1 MARIAIISAACAFVL
16 AFSAT
21 LAVAEETPEEMAAR
35 DAAVV
40 QACLDV
46 AEARRAAAEAAED
59 SNAVSP
65 GEAQK
70 EKKTGPEGHLDAAAL
85 MAGYA
90 PESCIGVVSD
100 PCMETEEA
108 SSTNGMMNC
117 YGRESEVWDTR
128 LNASYRERMA
138 TQTGSATNAV
148 TDAMEA
154 GQLRKIQAAW
164 IPFRDATCEVLHSD
178 GIPIYG
184 SLSRVDGVY
193 CTMVLT
199 ARQALWMEGL
209 LKLGFE

>member
-1 MARIAIISAACAFVL
+1 MTRMAIISAACAFAMAV
-16 AFSAT
+16 SA
-21 LAVAEETPEEMAAR
+21 AVAAAEESTEELLAR

-46 AEARRAAAEAAED
+46 AEARRVVAEAPED
-59 SNAVSP
+59 PNAVSP
-65 GEAQK
+65 GETEK
-70 EKKTGPEGHLDAAAL
+70 EKKSGPQRHLEAASL

-90 PESCIGVVSD
+90 AESCIGVVSD
-100 PCMETEEA
+100 PCMETEGA
-108 SSTNGMMNC
+108 SSTNGMMDC
-117 YGRESEVWDTR
+117 YGRESDVWDAR

-138 TQTGSATNAV
+138 PQTGPTNAV

-154 GQLRKIQAAW
+154 RQLRKIQAAW
-164 IPFRDATCEVLHSD
+164 IPFRDATCEVLYSD

-184 SLSRVDGVY
+184 SLGRVDGVY

>member
-1 MARIAIISAACAFVL
+1 MARIAIFSAACAFAMAVC
-16 AFSAT
+16 AT
-21 LAVAEETPEEMAAR
+21 LAAAEESPEEMLAR

-46 AEARRAAAEAAED
+46 AEARRVAADAAETANVA
-59 SNAVSP
+59 SP
-65 GEAQK
+65 GAPDEA
-70 EKKTGPEGHLDAAAL
+70 KKAGPEGHLEAAAL
-85 MAGYA
+85 LAGYA
-90 PESCIGVVSD
+90 AESCIGVVSD

-108 SSTNGMMNC
+108 SSTYGMMNC
-117 YGRESEVWDTR
+117 YGREAEVWDAR

-138 TQTGSATNAV
+138 PQTGPTNAV

-154 GQLRKIQAAW
+154 RQLRKIQAAW
-164 IPFRDATCEVLHSD
+164 IPFRDATCEVLYSD

-184 SLSRVDGVY
+184 SLGRVDGVY

>member
-1 MARIAIISAACAFVL
+1 MTRIALVGAACAFAL

-21 LAVAEETPEEMAAR
+21 LAAAEEQPGEELAR

-46 AEARRAAAEAAED
+46 AEARRVAAEATED
-59 SNAVSP
+59 SNAASP
-65 GEAQK
+65 GAT
-70 EKKTGPEGHLDAAAL
+70 EKDKNAGPEGHLDAAVL
-85 MAGYA
+85 IAGYA

-100 PCMETEEA
+100 PCMESEEA
-108 SSTNGMMNC
+108 SSTIGMMHC
-117 YGRESEVWDTR
+117 YGRESEVWDAR
-128 LNASYRERMA
+128 LNASYRAQMA
-138 TQTGSATNAV
+138 PQTGPTNAV

-154 GQLRKIQAAW
+154 KQLRKIQAAW
-164 IPFRDATCEVLHSD
+164 IPWRDATCEVLHSD

-184 SLSRVDGVY
+184 SLGKVDGVY
-193 CTMVLT
+193 CIMVLT

>member
-1 MARIAIISAACAFVL
+1 MARIAIFSAACAFAMAVSASL
-16 AFSAT
+16 AA
-21 LAVAEETPEEMAAR
+21 AEDAPEDMLAR

-46 AEARRAAAEAAED
+46 AEARRVAAEA
-59 SNAVSP
+59 SS
-65 GEAQK
+65 GESEM
-70 EKKTGPEGHLDAAAL
+70 EKKAGPEGHLEAAAL
-85 MAGYA
+85 LAGYA
-90 PESCIGVVSD
+90 AESCIGVVSD

-108 SSTNGMMNC
+108 SSTYGMMNC
-117 YGRESEVWDTR
+117 YGREAEVWDAR

-138 TQTGSATNAV
+138 PQTGPTNAV

-154 GQLRKIQAAW
+154 RQLRKIQAAW
-164 IPFRDATCEVLHSD
+164 IPFRDATCEVLYSD

-184 SLSRVDGVY
+184 SLGRVDGVY